1 MCDRSGGG
9 GLGSPTST
17 KGVDV
22 TRGDGAMGRGGDA
35 AILVR
40 DRVRRSEF
48 KLVSEQGAA
57 RGRGCR

>member
-1 MCDRSGGG
+1 MCDRSGAG
-9 GLGSPTST
+9 GLGLI
-17 KGVDV
+17 DE
-22 TRGDGAMGRGGDA
+22 RRRCYEGAMGRGGDA
-35 AILVR
+35 AIFVR